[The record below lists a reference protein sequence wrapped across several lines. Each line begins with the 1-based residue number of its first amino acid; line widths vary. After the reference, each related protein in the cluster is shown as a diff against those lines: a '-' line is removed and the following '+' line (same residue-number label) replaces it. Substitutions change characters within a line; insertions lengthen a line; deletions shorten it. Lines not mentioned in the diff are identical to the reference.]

1 MRKNIIAPSL
11 CPQSRSFVTCQKNK
25 RMKIALFSEYYH
37 AKTIECMAEVMAYC
51 QNHQHEFTLVENMAS
66 HFESHQGALAYFD
79 PQQTLS
85 PDFDYLFSF
94 GGDGTLLRSVTVVQD
109 SEIPILGINTGHLG
123 FLTSLQKEEL
133 HYGLDLFFAQK
144 FSLVKR
150 SLLSLETEK
159 KIESLAKLPF
169 ALNEITLSRKNT
181 TAMLNIQTA
190 VNEVPLTTYW
200 SDGLII
206 ATPTGST
213 GYSLSSGGP
222 ILTPETQ
229 SWVLNPI
236 APHNINMRPL
246 IISDKARLK
255 INVTSREEAF
265 LVSLDSRLYSVSN
278 DNTLYIKKAPFKV
291 FTVELEGHFFFKT
304 LREKLFWGQDTRN
317 TQ

>member
-1 MRKNIIAPSL
+1 
-11 CPQSRSFVTCQKNK
+11 
-25 RMKIALFSEYYH
+25 MKIALFSEYDH
-37 AKTIECMAEVMAYC
+37 PKTIACMAEVMAFC
-51 QNHQHEFTLVENMAS
+51 QKNKHDFALVDSMAK
-66 HFESHQGALAYFD
+66 HFNEKDFEGPFFNAKEVLAN
-79 PQQTLS
+79 
-85 PDFDYLFSF
+85 DFDYLFSF
-94 GGDGTLLRSVTVVQD
+94 GGDGTLLRSVTVVRD
-109 SEIPILGINTGHLG
+109 SEIPILGINTGQLG
-123 FLTSLQKEEL
+123 FLTSLQREEL
-133 HYGLDLFFAQK
+133 QKGLRLFFDQK
-144 FSLVKR
+144 FSLIKR
-150 SLLSLETEK
+150 TLLSLETEK
-159 KIESLAKLPF
+159 EIPALTELPF

-181 TAMLNIQTA
+181 TAMLSIKTA
-190 VNEVPLTTYW
+190 VNDVPLTTYW

-255 INVTSREEAF
+255 INVSSRADEF

-278 DNTLYIKKAPFKV
+278 DNILYLKKAPFKV

-304 LREKLFWGQDTRN
+304 LREKLFWGQGAQN